1 MCKTKCQVLWSE
13 SWAVLEGLWVHA
25 QCSFTLE
32 TNITTVVQKLSQ
44 HVLMGS
50 PVCSH
55 RLNVNVWK
63 EAESNRSAS
72 MQSWNL
78 HWTVV
83 PLNFVKVSDGGLE
96 VLCTHLFLFSHAGSS
111 PWRRCACCACWRQVW
126 LCSCLLIPGEIRSG
140 HRLEVLQVVFLDCC
154 YPLNSLWRAL
164 TIFPPPPHFEENR
177 TQL

>member
-1 MCKTKCQVLWSE
+1 MCKTKYQVLWSE

-25 QCSFTLE
+25 LCSFTLE
-32 TNITTVVQKLSQ
+32 TNIATVVQKLSQ

-83 PLNFVKVSDGGLE
+83 PLNFVEVSDGGLE
-96 VLCTHLFLFSHAGSS
+96 VLCAHLFLFSPCRFFALTSL
-111 PWRRCACCACWRQVW
+111 R
-126 LCSCLLIPGEIRSG
+126 LLCLLASGLAVLVFVDTWRNKIWPQIRGATSCFF
-140 HRLEVLQVVFLDCC
+140 RLLLSIEQ
-154 YPLNSLWRAL
+154 SLTCPDYFSTPPFWR
-164 TIFPPPPHFEENR
+164 E
-177 TQL
+177 